1 MAKIAAY
8 KLKSDRVAMVLGSTI
23 YLSGATRADL
33 LNNKSWLRH
42 ELKHV
47 EQQLRYGCLWFLLL
61 YLWESVRHGY
71 YNNRFEQEAR
81 EAEKTPSM
89 LEQFI

>member
-8 KLKSDRVAMVLGSTI
+8 QLKSDYVAMVLGHTI
-23 YLSGATRADL
+23 YLSGATSADL

-47 EQQLRYGCLWFLLL
+47 EQQLRYGCLWFLVL
-61 YLWESVRHGY
+61 YVWESIRHGY

-81 EAEKTPSM
+81 AAETVPTLLEA
-89 LEQFI
+89 FI